1 MSEVE
6 SFGWGCYWKLKAN
19 QQQVAELIKIIQDLG
34 GEKELQDWLLLQ
46 KKKEEERE
54 ERKLKRELNK
64 FKKYKK

>member
-6 SFGWGCYWKLKAN
+6 SFGWGCYWKLKSN
-19 QQQVAELIKIIQDLG
+19 QEQVAELIKIIQDLG